1 MFIFFFTISW
11 QIPKCLPHKK
21 NEEAKEDGQITE
33 EKKDD
38 GSSADGKAPKLGLEI
53 KVDGKEDAEDEFHPH
68 IVVTWDP
75 PRRLVYH
82 RCR

>member
-1 MFIFFFTISW
+1 MASYG
-11 QIPKCLPHKK
+11 
-21 NEEAKEDGQITE
+21 NGAGKEDGQITE

-38 GSSADGKAPKLGLEI
+38 TSPADGKARKLGVEI